1 MAPQKHGSG
10 GNGFYANSGAS
21 KAANGGAHVSSG
33 VVMASAKR
41 PKMEQVQAD
50 HELFL
55 QAFESKSLVN
65 PTLEINSCFSS
76 ILNNIR
82 LLYHP

>member
-33 VVMASAKR
+33 VVMTSVKR

-65 PTLEINSCFSS
+65 PA
-76 ILNNIR
+76 
-82 LLYHP
+82 LLIHISFEHT

>member
-21 KAANGGAHVSSG
+21 KALNGGEHVSSG
-33 VVMASAKR
+33 VMMASAKR
-41 PKMEQVQAD
+41 PKMEHVQDD

-65 PTLEINSCFSS
+65 TTW
-76 ILNNIR
+76 
-82 LLYHP
+82 